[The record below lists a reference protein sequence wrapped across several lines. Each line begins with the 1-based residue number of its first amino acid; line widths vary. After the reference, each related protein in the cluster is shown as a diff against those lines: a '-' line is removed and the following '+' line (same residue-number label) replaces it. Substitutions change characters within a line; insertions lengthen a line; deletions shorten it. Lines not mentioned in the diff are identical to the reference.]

1 MGDRNISQQPSAAA
15 AALLT
20 SGQDVQVSALMM
32 VSRQHEVLQNRKE
45 MEKSLAVLFAQQT
58 QLIDLTKSMS
68 EQLRSL
74 ETSPPETT
82 AIPNST
88 SNKKALI
95 PKRRQACW
103 FSLMEDY
110 MHGLQVEEG
119 HWHTRFPIAA
129 GPLAVLKGATS
140 GKISK

>member
-1 MGDRNISQQPSAAA
+1 MY
-15 AALLT
+15 LW
-20 SGQDVQVSALMM
+20 
-32 VSRQHEVLQNRKE
+32 
-45 MEKSLAVLFAQQT
+45 
-58 QLIDLTKSMS
+58 
-68 EQLRSL
+68 
-74 ETSPPETT
+74 
-82 AIPNST
+82 

-129 GPLAVLKGATS
+129 GPGAIGCPQRRHIWQGLCKNS
-140 GKISK
+140 VGDRSPNNFCHEAAKRRRNQV

>member
-32 VSRQHEVLQNRKE
+32 VSSQHEVLQNVCEIDKSLRELCERKE
-45 MEKSLAVLFAQQT
+45 MEKSLAVFFAQQT

-74 ETSPPETT
+74 ETSRPETT

-88 SNKKALI
+88 RSVHGFVYFI
-95 PKRRQACW
+95 F
-103 FSLMEDY
+103 FSL
-110 MHGLQVEEG
+110 
-119 HWHTRFPIAA
+119 
-129 GPLAVLKGATS
+129 
-140 GKISK
+140 